1 MFFEHLQKITLKIW
15 KNLGHG
21 KISGLELNG
30 QLRKYFDECKLYNAS
45 YSPSHDTPYFWWN
58 SIVDGRS
65 SLSRLAKVIFSITP
79 HSASCERLFSAL
91 GWIFG
96 KKRVNLNIKTIES
109 MAKIYR
115 HNLSNSKNN
124 LNHIDNLSNDEV
136 QRMLN
141 IVFEEGDL
149 LNEIDD
155 EEFILDEDELEE
167 PLLPQQPPQ
176 VEVLKIEQLIDLGPW
191 VFIDNAVLPAINRQF
206 NDESDCDDW
215 DPEEMVN

>member
-1 MFFEHLQKITLKIW
+1 
-15 KNLGHG
+15 
-21 KISGLELNG
+21 LNG

-45 YSPSHDTPYFWWN
+45 YFPSHDTPYFWWN

-79 HSASCERLFSAL
+79 PSASCERLFSAL

-155 EEFILDEDELEE
+155 EEFILDEDELEK

>member
-1 MFFEHLQKITLKIW
+1 
-15 KNLGHG
+15 
-21 KISGLELNG
+21 
-30 QLRKYFDECKLYNAS
+30 
-45 YSPSHDTPYFWWN
+45 
-58 SIVDGRS
+58 
-65 SLSRLAKVIFSITP
+65 LAKVIFSITP
-79 HSASCERLFSAL
+79 HSASCERLFSAF

-124 LNHIDNLSNDEV
+124 LNHVDNLSNDEV

-167 PLLPQQPPQ
+167 PLLPQQLPQ

-191 VFIDNAVLPAINRQF
+191 VFIDNTVLPAINRQF

>member
-1 MFFEHLQKITLKIW
+1 
-15 KNLGHG
+15 
-21 KISGLELNG
+21 
-30 QLRKYFDECKLYNAS
+30 
-45 YSPSHDTPYFWWN
+45 
-58 SIVDGRS
+58 
-65 SLSRLAKVIFSITP
+65 
-79 HSASCERLFSAL
+79 
-91 GWIFG
+91 
-96 KKRVNLNIKTIES
+96 

-124 LNHIDNLSNDEV
+124 LNHVDNLSNDEV
-136 QRMLN
+136 QQMLN

-191 VFIDNAVLPAINRQF
+191 VFIDNTVLPAINRQF